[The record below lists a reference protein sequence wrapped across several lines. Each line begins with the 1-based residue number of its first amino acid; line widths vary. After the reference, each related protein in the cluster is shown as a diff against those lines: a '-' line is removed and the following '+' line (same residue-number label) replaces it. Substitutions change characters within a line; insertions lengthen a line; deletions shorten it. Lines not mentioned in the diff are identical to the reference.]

1 MLNTAACWFFLGSNI
16 PVWKHILFCGRV
28 IWRKKNGYDDIVS
41 WKYQLLV
48 VFIFLFLFWH
58 VNKIE
63 PDFDYFI
70 WFCKC
75 NLLTIGLV
83 KFCLQ
88 SLPISYC
95 HHPKTTFIV
104 LHYLLELS
112 YLSMPR
118 DFFCQWR
125 DGFLSFSKNT
135 HVFPSL
141 FFYEMNGYWSLWT
154 LQVENKRRKR

>member
-16 PVWKHILFCGRV
+16 PVWNTFSSVAELFG
-28 IWRKKNGYDDIVS
+28 KKNGYDDIVS

-88 SLPISYC
+88 SRPISYC